1 MWKWRIDPTNESV
14 NNSQPSSAT
23 FIIQRWSTPNKERF
37 GGLVL
42 IDCWKKRGDPCDN
55 DCRDR
60 QSYLGPGCR
69 MFVVIPKEDRQVR
82 SSNLKDSRDRS
93 VLNRGQFNKTFTSV
107 IYKSSLRAS
116 SPGRTGGGAGKVRRA
131 CNFVSGI
138 WIPPPIPVAPRRLSC
153 QISANQREEERAGM

>member
-1 MWKWRIDPTNESV
+1 MWKWRIDPTNESM
-14 NNSQPSSAT
+14 NNSQSSSAT
-23 FIIQRWSTPNKERF
+23 FIMQRWSTPNMERF

-42 IDCWKKRGDPCDN
+42 LDCWKKRGDRCDN

-69 MFVVIPKEDRQVR
+69 MFVVIPKEDRQKR
-82 SSNLKDSRDRS
+82 SILD
-93 VLNRGQFNKTFTSV
+93 RGQFNKTFTSV

-116 SPGRTGGGAGKVRRA
+116 SPGRSGGGAGKGRRD

-153 QISANQREEERAGM
+153 QIFANQREEERARM